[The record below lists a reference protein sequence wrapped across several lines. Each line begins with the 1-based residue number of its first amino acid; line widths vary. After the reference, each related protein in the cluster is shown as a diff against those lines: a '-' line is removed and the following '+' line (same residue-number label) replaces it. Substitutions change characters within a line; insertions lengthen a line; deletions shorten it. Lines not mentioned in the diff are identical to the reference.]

1 MFTTITGKSIDF
13 ASASID
19 PKKKNPSKIIAVR
32 AWQLDGVRI
41 SER

>member
-19 PKKKNPSKIIAVR
+19 PKKNPSKITAVR